1 MNLAEFAIKNTVI
14 SVIVILLAVIG
25 GWTAYQD
32 MPRFEDPEFTIR
44 TAQVIAPY
52 PGASPTEV
60 AEEVTEALERAIQ
73 QMQEVDSIESMSS
86 AGMAEI
92 RVNIKYEFSP
102 QKLICSLYGPNY
114 ATRLTTR
121 SALCRRVRE
130 QRWYTMISAMFS
142 VFTISSRLTA
152 TLRPNCVATRSHCK
166 VRFCRLRASQ
176 RLQSRVP
183 SRRRF
188 S

>member
-1 MNLAEFAIKNTVI
+1 MNLAEFTIRNKVL
-14 SVIVILLAVIG
+14 SVIVILLAVVG

-73 QMQEVDSIESMSS
+73 QMQEVDSIESVSS

-102 QKLICSLYGPNY
+102 SKADLQLIWSKLRNKVNDAQRSLPPG
-114 ATRLTTR
+114 AG
-121 SALCRRVRE
+121 
-130 QRWYTMISAMFS
+130 
-142 VFTISSRLTA
+142 TA
-152 TLRPNCVATRSHCK
+152 RGGGV
-166 VRFCRLRASQ
+166 
-176 RLQSRVP
+176 
-183 SRRRF
+183 
-188 S
+188 